1 MKRLTIILFLLL
13 VPALCVQA
21 GCPRL
26 EYNELK
32 DMKQH
37 DLIATR
43 CDYNSQFWAYSRQHH
58 QQFLKHDVYGG
69 RVSLHHLDVCLREV
83 ERLERIMRDRG
94 LNPSGSCT

>member
-1 MKRLTIILFLLL
+1 MKRLTIILFLSL

-37 DLIATR
+37 DLIRTR
-43 CDYNSQFWAYSRQHH
+43 CDYYGEHSAYARRHH

-69 RVSLHHLDVCLREV
+69 RASLYQMDVCMREA
-83 ERLERIMRDRG
+83 ERVERIMRDRG